1 MQVTAKD
8 KGTLV
13 KWTREYEKVNED
25 VPDPHA
31 YLEFAVNITK
41 ILRVTISAHNIKIT
55 SFGSVIPK
63 TCI

>member
-13 KWTREYEKVNED
+13 NWTLEYEKVNED

-31 YLEFAVNITK
+31 YLELAVNITK
-41 ILRVTISAHNIKIT
+41 DIEGHYLSA
-55 SFGSVIPK
+55 
-63 TCI
+63 